1 MTRELG
7 KDVPIRLAPPGHHG
21 RWRIVPNFPIL
32 LEALCRKHGV
42 EAILDG
48 CVVRHL
54 VQRNWEWGK
63 SGVAELLHR
72 GDLVGPVVKVVE
84 MTPLQHQ
91 DLLVFVTDTI
101 VLKNLPTPLGELL
114 LAGQLR

>member
-1 MTRELG
+1 M
-7 KDVPIRLAPPGHHG
+7 VPIKLAPPGHYG
-21 RWRIVPNFPIL
+21 RWRIVAKFPGL
-32 LEALCRKHGV
+32 LEALCCYSKHGV

-84 MTPLQHQ
+84 MPPLQYQ
-91 DLLVFVTDTI
+91 DMLVFITDTI
-101 VLKNLPTPLGELL
+101 VL
-114 LAGQLR
+114 